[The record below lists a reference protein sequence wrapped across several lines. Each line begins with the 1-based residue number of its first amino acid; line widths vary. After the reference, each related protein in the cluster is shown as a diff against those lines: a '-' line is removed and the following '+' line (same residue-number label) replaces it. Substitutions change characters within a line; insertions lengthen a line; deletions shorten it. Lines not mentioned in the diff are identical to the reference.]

1 MIVVLVDRRI
11 VMIATNMNVT
21 TAIKRSV
28 QSALREADMAI
39 NVKTVMQ
46 CSVQNA
52 MQMRQGCVV
61 VVNVMSYV
69 AMIVNFKL
77 FDEHSNSRITIVE
90 DASNKLR
97 IYWWASALD

>member
-21 TAIKRSV
+21 TAMKRSV

-61 VVNVMSYV
+61 VVNVMTYV
-69 AMIVNFKL
+69 AMIVDFKL

-90 DASNKLR
+90 NASNKLR
-97 IYWWASALD
+97 IYW